1 MEELGIEIIDYLKK
15 NYQGLLAER
24 YEVDENQENY
34 EILNQAALFRKVIL
48 PGGEA
53 NTERMAEMLVNEFR
67 TGKLGRISLE
77 RPSAEETKDET
88 VEE

>member
-1 MEELGIEIIDYLKK
+1 
-15 NYQGLLAER
+15 
-24 YEVDENQENY
+24 
-34 EILNQAALFRKVIL
+34 
-48 PGGEA
+48 
-53 NTERMAEMLVNEFR
+53 MAEMLVNEFR